1 MLMRAID
8 WWMVGGFFAILV
20 AIPLVATRLNRGTSK
35 DFLLAGRSMPW
46 WLLGLSMTAA
56 STSTDSA
63 NLFTEI
69 IRKDGLA
76 GNWVWWAFLITSVFT
91 VFIYSKLWVRTGVTT
106 DVEFYELRY
115 SGKPAAFLR
124 ALRGIYMG
132 VILNLLVMGA
142 VVLGGLKIGVV
153 LFGCSSFTILAFTAV
168 FSIVYVAFAGM
179 RGIVYTDFF
188 LFIVIMVGAVA
199 SMVYALNLPE
209 IGGLAGL
216 AAKAADPSSPLF
228 GKLDFFPDFSNTDA
242 VFAVLVIPLAVQ
254 WWGVWKMG
262 AEPGGGGYIV
272 QRIMS
277 ARSENQATGGT
288 LFFNVVHYVIRPWP
302 WYVVGACSLIVF
314 PQLSDIQKA
323 FPTVDPAL
331 VGGDM
336 AYSAMLTKVPAGWF
350 GVVVASMMAAL
361 FSTVAAHLSM
371 GSSYVVNDFYRRFV
385 RPAATDREL
394 IWAARVMTVVFM
406 LLACVLAPLLTSAKT
421 AFDLMLL
428 IGAGSGPIFLLRWFW
443 MRINAW
449 SEIAGI
455 LAALG
460 TAIVLELVLPNC
472 GVAAIASWKKL
483 LIGVGVTTVAWLVA
497 TFATKPEPQEV
508 QTRFKT
514 LVRAEGR
521 DVGKGVLYTFLASV
535 GIFGA
540 MYAVSLLIRHA

>member
-1 MLMRAID
+1 MLMHALD
-8 WWMVGGFFAILV
+8 WWMVAGFFAVLV
-20 AIPLVATRLNRGTSK
+20 AIPLVASRMNRGTSK

-91 VFIYSKLWVRTGVTT
+91 VFVYSKLWVRTGVTT

-115 SGKPAAFLR
+115 SGRPAVFLR
-124 ALRGIYMG
+124 ALRGIYLG

-153 LFGCSSFTILAFTAV
+153 LFGCSSATILVFTGV
-168 FSIVYVAFAGM
+168 FSIVYVAVAGM
-179 RGIVYTDFF
+179 RGAIYTDFF
-188 LFIVIMVGAVA
+188 LFLVIMVGAVA
-199 SMVYALNLPE
+199 AMVFALGLPE
-209 IGGLAGL
+209 VGGLAGM
-216 AAKAADPSSPLF
+216 AAHPALQ
-228 GKLDFFPDFSNTDA
+228 GKMSIWPDFSNRDA
-242 VFAVLVIPLAVQ
+242 VFAILVIPLAVQ
-254 WWGVWKMG
+254 WWGVWKQG

-277 ARSENQATGGT
+277 ARSEGQAVGGT
-288 LFFNVVHYVIRPWP
+288 LFFNFVHYAIRPWP
-302 WYVVGACSLIVF
+302 WYVVGFCSLIVF

-323 FPTVDPAL
+323 FPTVDPSL
-331 VGGDM
+331 IGGDM
-336 AYSAMLTKVPAGWF
+336 AYSAMLTKVPSGWF

-361 FSTVAAHLSM
+361 FSTVAAHLTM

-385 RPAATDREL
+385 RPTAGDREL
-394 IWAARVMTVVFM
+394 IWAARGTMVVFM
-406 LLACVLAPLLTSAKT
+406 LLACLIAPLLTSAKT

-449 SEIAGI
+449 SEIVGI
-455 LAALG
+455 LTALV
-460 TAIVLELVLPNC
+460 TAVVLELVLPNC
-472 GVAAIASWKKL
+472 GVATLVSWQKL
-483 LIGVGVTTVAWLVA
+483 SIGVAVTTVGWLAA
-497 TFATKPEPQEV
+497 TFLTKPEPEAV
-508 QTRFKT
+508 QRRFKE
-514 LVRAEGR
+514 LVRADGR
-521 DVGKGVLYTFLASV
+521 DAGKGVLCTFLVSVAIFASMW
-535 GIFGA
+535 I
-540 MYAVSLLIRHA
+540 VSLACS

>member
-1 MLMRAID
+1 MLMHTLD
-8 WWMVGGFFAILV
+8 WWMVAGFFAILV
-20 AIPLVATRLNRGTSK
+20 AIPLVAARMNRGTSK

-76 GNWVWWAFLITSVFT
+76 GNWVWWAFLVTSVLT
-91 VFIYSKLWVRTGVTT
+91 VFVYSKLWVRTGVTT

-115 SGKPAAFLR
+115 SGKPAVFLR
-124 ALRGIYMG
+124 ALRGVYLG
-132 VILNLLVMGA
+132 VILNLLMMGA

-153 LFGCSSFTILAFTAV
+153 LFGCSATTILVFTGV

-179 RGIVYTDFF
+179 RGAIYTDFF
-188 LFIVIMVGAVA
+188 LFLVIMVGAVA
-199 SMVYALNLPE
+199 AMVYALGLPE
-209 IGGLAGL
+209 VGGLKGL
-216 AAKAADPSSPLF
+216 AAHPALQ
-228 GKLDFFPDFSNTDA
+228 GKVSIWPDFSNRDA

-254 WWGVWKMG
+254 WWGVWKVG

-277 ARSENQATGGT
+277 AKSEGHAVGGT
-288 LFFNVVHYVIRPWP
+288 LFFNFVHYAIRPWP
-302 WYVVGACSLIVF
+302 WYVVGFCSLIVF

-331 VGGDM
+331 IGGDM
-336 AYSAMLTKVPAGWF
+336 AYSAMLTKVPSGWF

-361 FSTVAAHLSM
+361 FSTVAAHLTM

-385 RPAATDREL
+385 RPKAGDREL
-394 IWAARVMTVVFM
+394 IWAARGTMVVFM
-406 LLACVLAPLLTSAKT
+406 VLSCLIAPLLTSAKT

-449 SEIAGI
+449 SEIVGI
-455 LAALG
+455 LTALL

-472 GVAAIASWKKL
+472 GSMPLASWQKL
-483 LIGVGVTTVAWLVA
+483 SIGVAVTTVGWLAA
-497 TFATKPEPQEV
+497 TLLTKPEPEAV
-508 QTRFKT
+508 QRRFKE
-514 LVRAEGR
+514 LVRADGR
-521 DVGKGVLYTFLASV
+521 DAGKGVLYTFLVSVAIFASMGV
-535 GIFGA
+535 VAWIC
-540 MYAVSLLIRHA
+540 S

>member
-8 WWMVGGFFAILV
+8 WWMVAGFFAILV
-20 AIPLVATRLNRGTSK
+20 AIPLVASRLNRGTSK

-69 IRKDGLA
+69 IRNDGLA

-115 SGKPAAFLR
+115 SGKPAVFLR
-124 ALRGIYMG
+124 ALRGVYLG

-142 VVLGGLKIGVV
+142 VVLGGLKIGVI
-153 LFGCSSFTILAFTAV
+153 LFGCSPITILVFTGV

-188 LFIVIMVGAVA
+188 LFLVIMLGAVIA
-199 SMVYALNLPE
+199 MVYALALPE
-209 IGGLAGL
+209 VGGLSGMAAHPAL
-216 AAKAADPSSPLF
+216 A
-228 GKLDFFPDFSNTDA
+228 GKLSMLPDLSNHDA
-242 VFAVLVIPLAVQ
+242 VFAILVIPLAVQ
-254 WWGVWKMG
+254 WWGVWKQG

-277 ARSENQATGGT
+277 AKSEQHAIGGT
-288 LFFNVVHYVIRPWP
+288 LFFNVVHYAIRPWP
-302 WYVVGACSLIVF
+302 WYVVGFCSIIVF
-314 PQLSDIQKA
+314 PELSDIQRA
-323 FPTVDPAL
+323 FPSVEPSL
-331 VGGDM
+331 IGGDM

-350 GVVVASMMAAL
+350 GVVAASMMAAL
-361 FSTVAAHLSM
+361 FSTIAAHLTM
-371 GSSYVVNDFYRRFV
+371 GSGYVVNDFYRRFV
-385 RPAATDREL
+385 RPNASDREL
-394 IWAARVMTVVFM
+394 IWAARGTMVVFM
-406 LLACVLAPLLTSAKT
+406 ALACLLAPFLTSAKT

-460 TAIVLELVLPNC
+460 TAVALELVLPCC
-472 GVAAIASWKKL
+472 GFGPLPSWKKL
-483 LIGVGVTTVAWLVA
+483 MIGVSVTTVAWLAA
-497 TFATKPEPQEV
+497 TFLTKPEPEDV
-508 QTRFKT
+508 QARFKS
-514 LVRAEGR
+514 LVRAKGR
-521 DVGKGVLYTFLASV
+521 DVGLGVLYTFLFSVAIFAS
-535 GIFGA
+535 I
-540 MYAVSLLIRHA
+540 YAVARAMR

>member
-1 MLMRAID
+1 MLMHALD
-8 WWMVGGFFAILV
+8 WWMVAGFFAVLE
-20 AIPLVATRLNRGTSK
+20 AIPLVAARMNRGTSK

-76 GNWVWWAFLITSVFT
+76 GNWVWWAFLITSVLT
-91 VFIYSKLWVRTGVTT
+91 VFVYSKLWVRTGVTT

-115 SGKPAAFLR
+115 SGRPAVFLR
-124 ALRGIYMG
+124 ALRGVYLG
-132 VILNLLVMGA
+132 VILNLLMMGA

-153 LFGCSSFTILAFTAV
+153 LFGCSATTILVFTGV

-179 RGIVYTDFF
+179 RGAIYTDFF
-188 LFIVIMVGAVA
+188 LFLVIMVGAVA
-199 SMVYALNLPE
+199 AMVYALGLPE
-209 IGGLAGL
+209 VGGLKGL
-216 AAKAADPSSPLF
+216 AAHPALQ
-228 GKLDFFPDFSNTDA
+228 GKMSILPDFSNRDA

-254 WWGVWKMG
+254 WWGVWKVG

-277 ARSENQATGGT
+277 AKSEGHAVGGT
-288 LFFNVVHYVIRPWP
+288 LFFNFVHYAIRPWP
-302 WYVVGACSLIVF
+302 WYVVGFCSLIVF

-323 FPTVDPAL
+323 FPSVDPSL
-331 VGGDM
+331 IGGDM
-336 AYSAMLTKVPAGWF
+336 AYSAMLTKVPSGWF

-361 FSTVAAHLSM
+361 FSTVAAHLTM

-385 RPAATDREL
+385 RPQAGDREL
-394 IWAARVMTVVFM
+394 IWAARGMMVVFM
-406 LLACVLAPLLTSAKT
+406 VLSCLIAPLLTSAKT

-449 SEIAGI
+449 SEIVGI
-455 LAALG
+455 LTALV

-472 GVAAIASWKKL
+472 GSMPLASWQKL
-483 LIGVGVTTVAWLVA
+483 SIGVAVTTVGWLAA
-497 TFATKPEPQEV
+497 TLVTKPEPESV
-508 QTRFKT
+508 QRRFRE
-514 LVRAEGR
+514 LVRADGR
-521 DVGKGVLYTFLASV
+521 DAGKGVLYTFLVSV
-535 GIFGA
+535 GIFASMGA
-540 MYAVSLLIRHA
+540 VAWLCA

>member
-1 MLMRAID
+1 MLMQALD
-8 WWMVGGFFAILV
+8 WWMVAGFFAILV
-20 AIPLVATRLNRGTSK
+20 AIPLVAARMNRGTSK

-76 GNWVWWAFLITSVFT
+76 GNWVWWAFLITSVLT
-91 VFIYSKLWVRTGVTT
+91 VFVYSKLWVRTGVTT

-115 SGKPAAFLR
+115 SGKPAVFLR
-124 ALRGIYMG
+124 ALRGVYLG
-132 VILNLLVMGA
+132 VILNLLMMGA

-153 LFGCSSFTILAFTAV
+153 LFGCSATTILVFTGV

-179 RGIVYTDFF
+179 RGAIYTDFF
-188 LFIVIMVGAVA
+188 LFLVIMVGAVA
-199 SMVYALNLPE
+199 AMVYALGLPE
-209 IGGLAGL
+209 VGGLKGL
-216 AAKAADPSSPLF
+216 AAHPALQ
-228 GKLDFFPDFSNTDA
+228 GKMSIWPDFSNRDA

-254 WWGVWKMG
+254 WWGVWKVG

-277 ARSENQATGGT
+277 AKSEGHAVGGT
-288 LFFNVVHYVIRPWP
+288 LFFNFVHYAIRPWP
-302 WYVVGACSLIVF
+302 WYVVGFCSLIVF

-331 VGGDM
+331 IGGDM
-336 AYSAMLTKVPAGWF
+336 AYSAMLTKVPSGWF

-361 FSTVAAHLSM
+361 FSTVAAHLTM

-385 RPAATDREL
+385 RPKAGDREL
-394 IWAARVMTVVFM
+394 IWAARGTMVVFM
-406 LLACVLAPLLTSAKT
+406 VLSCLIAPLLTSAKT

-449 SEIAGI
+449 SEIVGI
-455 LAALG
+455 LTALL

-472 GVAAIASWKKL
+472 GSMPLASWQKL
-483 LIGVGVTTVAWLVA
+483 SIGVAVTTVGWLAA
-497 TFATKPEPQEV
+497 TLLTKPEPEAV
-508 QTRFKT
+508 QRRFKE
-514 LVRAEGR
+514 LVRADGR
-521 DVGKGVLYTFLASV
+521 DAGKGVFYTFLVSVAIFASM
-535 GIFGA
+535 GI
-540 MYAVSLLIRHA
+540 VSLACS

>member
-1 MLMRAID
+1 MLMQAID
-8 WWMVGGFFAILV
+8 WWMVAGFFAILL
-20 AIPLVATRLNRGTSK
+20 AIPLVAARLNRGTSK

-124 ALRGIYMG
+124 ALRGLYMG

-153 LFGCSSFTILAFTAV
+153 LFGLSPTTILLFTGM

-188 LFIVIMVGAVA
+188 LFLVIIIGAVA
-199 SMVYALNLPE
+199 SMVYALDLPE
-209 IGGLAGL
+209 VGGISGMVAHPALQ
-216 AAKAADPSSPLF
+216 
-228 GKLDFFPDFSNTDA
+228 GKFDLFPDLDNTDA
-242 VFAVLVIPLAVQ
+242 VFAILVIPLAVQ

-277 ARSENQATGGT
+277 ARSEEHAIAGT
-288 LFFNVVHYVIRPWP
+288 LFFNVVHYAIRPWP
-302 WYVVGACSLIVF
+302 WYIVGACSLIVF

-323 FPTVDPAL
+323 FPNVDPSL
-331 VGGDM
+331 IGGDM
-336 AYSAMLTKVPAGWF
+336 AYSAMLTKVPPGWF

-371 GSSYVVNDFYRRFV
+371 GSSYVVNDFYRRFI
-385 RPAATDREL
+385 RPDAGDREM
-394 IWAARVMTVVFM
+394 IWAARVVTLIFM
-406 LLACVLAPLLTSAKT
+406 LLACLIAPLLTSAKT

-449 SEIAGI
+449 SEIVGI
-455 LAALG
+455 LAAFG
-460 TAIVLELVLPNC
+460 TAIVLEVVLPNC
-472 GVAAIASWKKL
+472 GVAPIVSWKKL
-483 LIGVGVTTVAWLVA
+483 MIGVAVTSVSWIVA
-497 TFATKPEPQEV
+497 TVVTKPEPIEV
-508 QTRFKT
+508 QQRFKS

-535 GIFGA
+535 GIFA
-540 MYAVSLLIRHA
+540 TMYLVGVLIKHGF

>member
-1 MLMRAID
+1 MLMHALD
-8 WWMVGGFFAILV
+8 WWMVAGFFAVLV
-20 AIPLVATRLNRGTSK
+20 AIPLVASRMNRGTSK

-91 VFIYSKLWVRTGVTT
+91 VFVYSKLWVRTGVTT

-115 SGKPAAFLR
+115 SGRPAVFLR
-124 ALRGIYMG
+124 ALRGIYLG

-153 LFGCSSFTILAFTAV
+153 LFGCSSATILVFTGV
-168 FSIVYVAFAGM
+168 FSIVYVAVAGM
-179 RGIVYTDFF
+179 RGAIYTDFF
-188 LFIVIMVGAVA
+188 LFLVIMVGAVA
-199 SMVYALNLPE
+199 AMVFALGLPE
-209 IGGLAGL
+209 VGGLAGM
-216 AAKAADPSSPLF
+216 AAHPALQ
-228 GKLDFFPDFSNTDA
+228 GKMSIWPDFSNRDA
-242 VFAVLVIPLAVQ
+242 VFAILVIPLAVQ
-254 WWGVWKMG
+254 WWGVWKQG

-277 ARSENQATGGT
+277 ARSEGQAVGGT
-288 LFFNVVHYVIRPWP
+288 LFFNFVHYAIRPWP
-302 WYVVGACSLIVF
+302 WYVVGFCSLIVF

-323 FPTVDPAL
+323 FPTVDPSL
-331 VGGDM
+331 IGGDM
-336 AYSAMLTKVPAGWF
+336 AYSAMLTKVPSGWF

-361 FSTVAAHLSM
+361 FSTVAAHLTM

-385 RPAATDREL
+385 RPTAGDREL
-394 IWAARVMTVVFM
+394 IWAARGTMVVFM
-406 LLACVLAPLLTSAKT
+406 LLACLIAPLLTSAKT

-449 SEIAGI
+449 SEIVGI
-455 LAALG
+455 LTALV
-460 TAIVLELVLPNC
+460 TAVVLELVLPNC
-472 GVAAIASWKKL
+472 GVATLVSWQKL
-483 LIGVGVTTVAWLVA
+483 SIGVAVTTVGWLAA
-497 TFATKPEPQEV
+497 TFLTKPEPEAV
-508 QTRFKT
+508 QRRFKE
-514 LVRAEGR
+514 LVRADGR
-521 DVGKGVLYTFLASV
+521 DAGKGVLYTFLVSTAIFASMW
-535 GIFGA
+535 I
-540 MYAVSLLIRHA
+540 VSLICS

>member
-1 MLMRAID
+1 MLMQTID
-8 WWMVGGFFAILV
+8 WWMVAGFFACLV
-20 AIPLVATRLNRGTSK
+20 AIPLVATCLNCGTSK

-124 ALRGIYMG
+124 ALRGLYMG
-132 VILNLLVMGA
+132 VVLNLLVMGA

-153 LFGCSSFTILAFTAV
+153 LFGCSSWTILAFTAV
-168 FSIVYVAFAGM
+168 FSIVYVAFAGL

-188 LFIVIMVGAVA
+188 LFLVIMVGAVA

-209 IGGLAGL
+209 VGGFAGMMAHPAL
-216 AAKAADPSSPLF
+216 Q
-228 GKLDFFPDFSNTDA
+228 GKFDLLPDLNNTDA
-242 VFAVLVIPLAVQ
+242 VWAILVIPLAVQ

-277 ARSENQATGGT
+277 ARSEGHALGGT
-288 LFFNVVHYVIRPWP
+288 LFFNVVHYAIRPWP

-323 FPTVDPAL
+323 FPAVNPAL
-331 VGGDM
+331 IGGDM
-336 AYSAMLTKVPAGWF
+336 AYSAMLTKVPPGWF

-385 RPAATDREL
+385 RPAASDREL

-406 LLACVLAPLLTSAKT
+406 VLACLIAPLLTSAKT

-449 SEIAGI
+449 SEIVGI
-455 LAALG
+455 LAAFG
-460 TAIVLELVLPNC
+460 TAIVLELLLPHC
-472 GVAAIASWKKL
+472 GVASLASWQKL
-483 LIGVGVTTVAWLVA
+483 LIGVGVTTVSWLIA
-497 TFATKPEPQEV
+497 TFVTRPEPVTV
-508 QTRFKT
+508 QARFRE

-521 DVGKGVLYTFLASV
+521 DVGKGVFYTFLASA
-535 GIFGA
+535 GIIAA
-540 MYAVSLLIRHA
+540 MWVVCAILKITFA

>member
-1 MLMRAID
+1 MHALD
-8 WWMVGGFFAILV
+8 WWMVAGFFAILV
-20 AIPLVATRLNRGTSK
+20 TIPLVAARMNRGTSK

-76 GNWVWWAFLITSVFT
+76 GNWVWWAFLITSVLT
-91 VFIYSKLWVRTGVTT
+91 VFVYSKLWVRTGVTT

-115 SGKPAAFLR
+115 SGKPAVFLR
-124 ALRGIYMG
+124 ALRGVYLG
-132 VILNLLVMGA
+132 VILNLLMMGA

-153 LFGCSSFTILAFTAV
+153 LFGCSATTILVCTGV

-179 RGIVYTDFF
+179 RGAIYTDFF
-188 LFIVIMVGAVA
+188 LFLVIMVGAVA
-199 SMVYALNLPE
+199 AMVYALGLPE
-209 IGGLAGL
+209 VGGLKGL
-216 AAKAADPSSPLF
+216 AAHPALQ
-228 GKLDFFPDFSNTDA
+228 GKMSIFPDFSNRDA

-254 WWGVWKMG
+254 WWGVWKVG

-277 ARSENQATGGT
+277 AKSEGHAVGGT
-288 LFFNVVHYVIRPWP
+288 LFFNFVHYAIRPWP
-302 WYVVGACSLIVF
+302 WYVVGFCSLIVF

-323 FPTVDPAL
+323 FPTVDPSL
-331 VGGDM
+331 IGGDM
-336 AYSAMLTKVPAGWF
+336 AYSAMLTKVPSGWF

-361 FSTVAAHLSM
+361 FSTVAAHLTM

-385 RPAATDREL
+385 RPQAGDREL
-394 IWAARVMTVVFM
+394 IWAARGMMVVFM
-406 LLACVLAPLLTSAKT
+406 VLSCLIAPLLTSAKT

-455 LAALG
+455 LTALV
-460 TAIVLELVLPNC
+460 TAIVLELALPNC
-472 GVAAIASWKKL
+472 GCAPLASWQKFS
-483 LIGVGVTTVAWLVA
+483 IGVAVTTIGWLAA
-497 TFATKPEPQEV
+497 TFLTKPEPEAV
-508 QTRFKT
+508 QRRFKE
-514 LVRAEGR
+514 LVRADGR
-521 DVGKGVLYTFLASV
+521 DAGKGVLYTFLVSVAIFASM
-535 GIFGA
+535 GA
-540 MYAVSLLIRHA
+540 VAWICS

>member
-1 MLMRAID
+1 MLMHALD
-8 WWMVGGFFAILV
+8 WWMVAGFFAVLV
-20 AIPLVATRLNRGTSK
+20 AIPLVAARMNRGTSK

-76 GNWVWWAFLITSVFT
+76 GNWVWWAFLITSVLT
-91 VFIYSKLWVRTGVTT
+91 VFVYSKLWVRTGVTT

-115 SGKPAAFLR
+115 SGKPAVFLR
-124 ALRGIYMG
+124 ALRGIYLG
-132 VILNLLVMGA
+132 VILNLIMMGA

-153 LFGCSSFTILAFTAV
+153 LFGCSATTILVFTGV
-168 FSIVYVAFAGM
+168 FSIVYVVFAGM
-179 RGIVYTDFF
+179 RGAIYTDFF
-188 LFIVIMVGAVA
+188 LFLVIMAGAVA
-199 SMVYALNLPE
+199 AMVYALGLPE
-209 IGGLAGL
+209 VGGLAGL
-216 AAKAADPSSPLF
+216 ASHPALK
-228 GKLDFFPDFSNTDA
+228 GKMSIWPDFGNADA

-254 WWGVWKMG
+254 WWGVWKVG

-277 ARSENQATGGT
+277 AKSEGHAVGGT
-288 LFFNVVHYVIRPWP
+288 LFFNFVHYAIRPWP
-302 WYVVGACSLIVF
+302 WYVVGFCSLIVF
-314 PQLSDIQKA
+314 PQLSDIQRA
-323 FPTVDPAL
+323 FPSVDPSL

-336 AYSAMLTKVPAGWF
+336 AYSAMLTKVPSGWF

-361 FSTVAAHLSM
+361 FSTVAAHLTM

-385 RPAATDREL
+385 RPSAGDREL
-394 IWAARVMTVVFM
+394 IWAARGTMVVFM
-406 LLACVLAPLLTSAKT
+406 VLACLIAPLLTSAKT

-449 SEIAGI
+449 SEIVGI
-455 LAALG
+455 LTALL

-472 GVAAIASWKKL
+472 GFAPLAPWQKLSVGVA
-483 LIGVGVTTVAWLVA
+483 VTTVGWLAA
-497 TFATKPEPQEV
+497 TFLTKPEPEAV
-508 QTRFKT
+508 QRRFKE
-514 LVRAEGR
+514 LVRADGR
-521 DVGKGVLYTFLASV
+521 DAGKGVLCTFLVSVAIFASMW
-535 GIFGA
+535 I
-540 MYAVSLLIRHA
+540 VSLIV

>member
-8 WWMVGGFFAILV
+8 WWMVAGFFAILV
-20 AIPLVATRLNRGTSK
+20 AIPLVASRLNRGTSK

-69 IRKDGLA
+69 IRNDGLA

-115 SGKPAAFLR
+115 SGKPAVFLR
-124 ALRGIYMG
+124 ALRGVYLG

-142 VVLGGLKIGVV
+142 VVLGGLKIGVI
-153 LFGCSSFTILAFTAV
+153 LFGCSPITILVFTGV

-188 LFIVIMVGAVA
+188 LFLVIMLGAVIA
-199 SMVYALNLPE
+199 MVYALALPE
-209 IGGLAGL
+209 VGGLSGMAAHPAL
-216 AAKAADPSSPLF
+216 A
-228 GKLDFFPDFSNTDA
+228 GKLSMLPDLSNHDA
-242 VFAVLVIPLAVQ
+242 VFAILVIPLAVQ
-254 WWGVWKMG
+254 WWGVWKQG

-277 ARSENQATGGT
+277 AKSEQHAIGGT
-288 LFFNVVHYVIRPWP
+288 LFFNVVHYAIRPWP
-302 WYVVGACSLIVF
+302 WYVVGFCSLIVF
-314 PQLSDIQKA
+314 PQLSDIQRA
-323 FPTVDPAL
+323 FPAVDPSL
-331 VGGDM
+331 IGGDM
-336 AYSAMLTKVPAGWF
+336 AYSAMLTKVPPGWF
-350 GVVVASMMAAL
+350 GIVVASMMAAL
-361 FSTVAAHLSM
+361 FSTVAAHLNM

-385 RPAATDREL
+385 RPQATEREL

-406 LLACVLAPLLTSAKT
+406 VLACLVAPLLTSAKT

-449 SEIAGI
+449 SEIVGI
-455 LAALG
+455 IAALL
-460 TAIVLELVLPNC
+460 TAIVLDLVLPCC
-472 GVAAIASWKKL
+472 GIVGLASWKKL
-483 LIGVGVTTVAWLVA
+483 LIGVVITTVGWVSA
-497 TFATKPEPQEV
+497 TLLTKPEPKEV
-508 QTRFKT
+508 QDRFKA
-514 LVRAEGR
+514 LVRADGR
-521 DVGKGVLYTFLASV
+521 DAGKGVLYTFLVSV
-535 GIFGA
+535 GIFA
-540 MYAVSLLIRHA
+540 LMYLCAVGVEK

>member
-1 MLMRAID
+1 MLMHALD
-8 WWMVGGFFAILV
+8 WWMVVGFFAILV
-20 AIPLVATRLNRGTSK
+20 AIPLVAARMNRGTSK

-91 VFIYSKLWVRTGVTT
+91 VFVYSKLWVRTGVTT

-115 SGKPAAFLR
+115 SGKPAVFLR
-124 ALRGIYMG
+124 ALRGIYLG
-132 VILNLLVMGA
+132 VILNLLMMGA

-153 LFGCSSFTILAFTAV
+153 LFGCSSTTILVFTGV

-179 RGIVYTDFF
+179 RGAIYTDFF
-188 LFIVIMVGAVA
+188 LFLVIMVGAVA
-199 SMVYALNLPE
+199 AMVYALGLPE
-209 IGGLAGL
+209 VGGLAGL
-216 AAKAADPSSPLF
+216 ASHPALQ
-228 GKLDFFPDFSNTDA
+228 GKMSIFPDFSNTDA
-242 VFAVLVIPLAVQ
+242 VFAILVIPLAVQ
-254 WWGVWKMG
+254 WWGVWKIG

-277 ARSENQATGGT
+277 AKSEGHAVGGT
-288 LFFNVVHYVIRPWP
+288 LFFNFVHYAIRPWP
-302 WYVVGACSLIVF
+302 WYVVGFCSLIVF

-323 FPTVDPAL
+323 FPAVDPSL
-331 VGGDM
+331 IGGDM
-336 AYSAMLTKVPAGWF
+336 AYSAMLTKVPSGWF

-361 FSTVAAHLSM
+361 FSTVAAHLTM

-385 RPAATDREL
+385 RPAASDREL
-394 IWAARVMTVVFM
+394 IWAARGTMVVFM
-406 LLACVLAPLLTSAKT
+406 VLSCLIAPLLTSAKT

-449 SEIAGI
+449 SEIVGI
-455 LAALG
+455 LTALL

-472 GVAAIASWKKL
+472 GCAAFLPWQKL
-483 LIGVGVTTVAWLVA
+483 SIGVAVTTVGWLAA
-497 TFATKPEPQEV
+497 TFLTKPESEAV
-508 QTRFKT
+508 QRRFKE
-514 LVRAEGR
+514 LVRADGR
-521 DVGKGVLYTFLASV
+521 DAGKGVLYTFLVSTAIFASMW
-535 GIFGA
+535 I
-540 MYAVSLLIRHA
+540 VSLVCS